1 MSADAE
7 TAHAYRGIVARSAV
21 RSTNDKGASQTATV
35 ETHRHVERTDVEVLQ
50 QFGITSRT
58 PSGGEMVVLA
68 VGGDQGDL
76 VGLPAAAPQHR
87 MGGLKEGE
95 VAIHNLKGD
104 RTHYKADGSIESTSR
119 KRVKSKVKNATIE
132 ILEDRIVISLGPAP
146 LGPRVVVRPNYVKLR
161 MGDTS
166 LVVKE
171 GEIIGS
177 VPVTV
182 GPDPEPFV

>member
-1 MSADAE
+1 MTADAE
-7 TAHAYRGIVARSAV
+7 TAHAYRGIVERSAV
-21 RSTNDKGASQTATV
+21 RSTNDNGASQTATV
-35 ETHRHVERTDVEVLQ
+35 ETYRHVERTDVEVIQ

-58 PSGGEMVVLA
+58 PAGGEMVVLA

-146 LGPRVVVRPNYVKLR
+146 LGPRVVVRPTYVKLR
-161 MGDTS
+161 FGDHS
-166 LVVKE
+166 LVVNDS
-171 GEIIGS
+171 GIICS
-177 VPVTV
+177 VMPVV